1 MGGQHQRTCFIHVGL
16 ILIISGLKVFL
27 EDFQV
32 RVLLVNKGKAI
43 LKYLRGSVKMTI
55 ESSVCSGYAPWA
67 PIYAVLLIYIVVL
80 Q

>member
-1 MGGQHQRTCFIHVGL
+1 MYGQHQRTCFIHVRL
-16 ILIISGLKVFL
+16 ILIISILKVFL

-32 RVLLVNKGKAI
+32 RVLLVNKGKAR

-55 ESSVCSGYAPWA
+55 GSSVCAGYAPWVL
-67 PIYAVLLIYIVVL
+67 IYAVLLIYIVVL